1 MRNLLLTLV
10 AGALL
15 AAPALAQFGR
25 GGGGGAGML
34 LRNTGVQ
41 KELKLT
47 EDQIKKLNEFSEKI
61 APKMREAFQA
71 RMDGDQEKAEQIT
84 KEVREET
91 DKFLKE
97 TLKEDQT
104 KRLKQIQHQI
114 AGPNAF
120 GDEEVAKTLKLTD
133 EQKEDIKKINDEL
146 GAARKEAFQGG
157 GFADPDKRAETQKKL
172 ANLNKEAMDKITKML
187 TPEQKKA
194 WKEVTGE
201 PFEFRFEGGPGG
213 PGGFKGGKGGG
224 KKKAEK
230 E

>member
-1 MRNLLLTLV
+1 MLLTLV

-15 AAPALAQFGR
+15 AAPALAQFGPR

-34 LRNTGVQ
+34 LGNSGVQ

-47 EDQIKKLNEFSEKI
+47 EDQTAKVKEFLEKTGT
-61 APKMREAFQA
+61 KMREAFQSQ
-71 RMDGDQEKAEQIT
+71 DQEKIQEVR
-84 KEVREET
+84 KEVAQET
-91 DKFLKE
+91 EKFLKE
-97 TLKEDQT
+97 TLKEDQA
-104 KRLKQIQHQI
+104 KRLKQIQRQVT
-114 AGPNAF
+114 GPNAF
-120 GDEEVAKTLKLTD
+120 SDEDVAKELKLTD
-133 EQKEDIKKINDEL
+133 EQKEDIKKINDDL

-172 ANLNKEAMDKITKML
+172 ANLQKEAMDKITKML

-213 PGGFKGGKGGG
+213 GFGKGKG
-224 KKKAEK
+224 KGKGENK
-230 E
+230 